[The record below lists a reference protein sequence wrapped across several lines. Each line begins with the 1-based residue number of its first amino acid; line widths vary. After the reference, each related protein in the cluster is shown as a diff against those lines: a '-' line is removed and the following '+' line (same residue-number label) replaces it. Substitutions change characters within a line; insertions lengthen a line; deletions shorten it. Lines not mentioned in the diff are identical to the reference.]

1 MSALTPLVGSLIFKT
16 ARALG
21 LDLNADREALLEAI
35 ERDSLFTGANAADVW
50 ERRYAVLD
58 PVLRRRIV
66 DEALARLRG
75 TDA

>member
-21 LDLNADREALLEAI
+21 LDLDADREALVEAI

-50 ERRYAVLD
+50 ERRYAALN